1 MDFKVV
7 LVNDNS
13 YGADGIVVQDGI
25 NSIEDLKGK
34 TVATE
39 VGTLEHMFLL
49 KILEENNI
57 CLLYTSKRD
66 IPRYKKDHKGCTGY
80 RCKSH
85 PSGIRI
91 FE

>member
-1 MDFKVV
+1 MF

-39 VGTLEHMFLL
+39 VGTLEHMFFA
-49 KILEENNI
+49 EN
-57 CLLYTSKRD
+57 
-66 IPRYKKDHKGCTGY
+66 
-80 RCKSH
+80 
-85 PSGIRI
+85 IRRKQYDGR
-91 FE
+91 

>member
-1 MDFKVV
+1 MCIRDRVVDFKVV

-39 VGTLEHMFLL
+39 VGTLEHMF
-49 KILEENNI
+49 
-57 CLLYTSKRD
+57 CLLYTS
-66 IPRYKKDHKGCTGY
+66 
-80 RCKSH
+80 RCV
-85 PSGIRI
+85 
-91 FE
+91 